1 MIDWLR
7 VAKSANFYTKAKRLS
22 KKAVVDLFRTIRQA
36 SEAPARNIFRHV
48 KESFGHASWSAL
60 AFLYERNPSFLDV
73 PEGDLKERVCG
84 FILLVEHREYVAVF
98 KSNLDVPSDFKTE
111 Y

>member
-1 MIDWLR
+1 M
-7 VAKSANFYTKAKRLS
+7 TK
-22 KKAVVDLFRTIRQA
+22 VVF
-36 SEAPARNIFRHV
+36 S
-48 KESFGHASWSAL
+48 
-60 AFLYERNPSFLDV
+60 DV

-111 Y
+111 YFGRTADSRVEAAVPMGVVVDSSASDGMSLTCLS